1 VQALEKALSK
11 LGDRQFEWRL
21 FEKQQ
26 GTMGHERVIAFQV
39 APGARVL
46 SASALCWPGAYPKAT
61 RARSTDLVLQQRSL
75 SGDRGRVPCPH
86 ALALTHACAGADVRR
101 RRGVPARRWL
111 LPALPRHAGPAPA
124 PRTLS
129 ARRARDGSPHGW
141 AAPARVRVARCMVAG
156 TVRGVRGGSK
166 GPPPPLSGGASDL
179 ITILMSDGAVGT
191 APRRRG
197 GGGAGR
203 AALGGDALR
212 VVAQGRRAGG
222 RR

>member
-1 VQALEKALSK
+1 
-11 LGDRQFEWRL
+11 
-21 FEKQQ
+21 
-26 GTMGHERVIAFQV
+26 MGHERVIAFQV

-124 PRTLS
+124 PLTLS
-129 ARRARDGSPHGW
+129 ARRTRRQPPRAGSTG
-141 AAPARVRVARCMVAG
+141 AG
-156 TVRGVRGGSK
+156 QGCAVRGRWHGAQCAGWFRWLQGST
-166 GPPPPLSGGASDL
+166 PPLSGGASDL
-179 ITILMSDGAVGT
+179 VTILMSDGAVGT

-197 GGGAGR
+197 GRGDGR
-203 AALGGDALR
+203 AALSGDALG